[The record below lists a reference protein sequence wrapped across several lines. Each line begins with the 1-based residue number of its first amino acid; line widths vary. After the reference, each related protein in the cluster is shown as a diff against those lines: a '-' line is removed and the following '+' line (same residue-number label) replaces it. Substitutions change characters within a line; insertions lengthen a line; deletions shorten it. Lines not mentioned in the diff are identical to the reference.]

1 MIRRPPRSTRTDTLF
16 PYTTLFR
23 SPLFHNYHAELL
35 APQEARGNFLQL
47 ERSGSFVEPIVLV
60 EASGI
65 DAVLQKLFRHRM
77 GAGRRL
83 RGRRLAFAR
92 SADDFDRAAVELHG
106 ELNGFPGRQELVD
119 IGSRATEGHNGAG
132 LGFLPGTLELGA

>member
-1 MIRRPPRSTRTDTLF
+1 MRISDWSSDVCSSDLNCGTL
-16 PYTTLFR
+16 

-92 SADDFDRAAVELHG
+92 RDRKSTR
-106 ELNGFPGRQELVD
+106 LN
-119 IGSRATEGHNGAG
+119 SSH
-132 LGFLPGTLELGA
+132 